1 MTLAPGD
8 EPVSEARPVMAPVG
22 LVERVRA
29 ILTRRPTL
37 FGMPALLIAFLAFT
51 VAIHRNF
58 DSFDS
63 QSLAMAALPLAFAAA
78 AQALIVISG
87 GIDLSIGSVM
97 AVSNVLAARTME
109 NAGFGES
116 LGLSVLIL
124 CAGALVGAINGL
136 LVVVSRVPDVI
147 VTLSTG
153 FIWGGVALLILEK
166 PGGGAPDEFLA
177 LGTGTLFTPWLS
189 NSLILLVASLAIV
202 WIPLRRSKVG
212 LRLYAVGSDRT
223 AAFRSGVN
231 VAQSRFLAYV
241 FGGLFSSVGG
251 LGLTMTTG
259 IGSPRSGVLYT
270 LSGVAAVVIGGVSL
284 IGGRGGIFG
293 PVVAAFVLTLIP
305 ADLIY
310 LNIDPNFGQVIQGTL
325 IVIVVMLG
333 GFFTLSRTAQTS
345 GPVKASGLRSLLGS
359 EKLLYWLQRNTF
371 VVLVLLLV
379 AFVAGVEIAKP
390 GTVNS
395 VWLSNT
401 LLFAAPLGI
410 LAAGQTLVMLTGGID
425 LSVVSVATGSA
436 FLMTTLTLRIGDGW
450 SVVVGIALGVVVGLI
465 NGVGVAVLRV
475 QPLVMTLG
483 TGLMTQGVIIVYSQR
498 ILASRSVVPDFIHVL
513 GSGRLGEIIPIDL
526 FVWAPIAAAVIFG
539 LRWSGFGRLVY
550 AVGDN
555 PEACQLAGVRVWRV
569 LLVDYAL
576 CGLLAAIAGML
587 LVGNTNSADLGL
599 ADSYLLPSVAAVIIG
614 GTSIFGGRG
623 GYAGTIIGALI
634 LTVLNGLLTLVDSPE
649 PVKQILYGG
658 IIFGLAAVYT
668 RLTE

>member
-1 MTLAPGD
+1 VTTAW
-8 EPVSEARPVMAPVG
+8 EG
-22 LVERVRA
+22 LERVRG
-29 ILTRRPTL
+29 IMMRYPTL
-37 FGMPALLIAFLAFT
+37 FAMPALLSVFLVFT
-51 VAIHRNF
+51 VAIHRGF
-58 DSFDS
+58 DSFDA
-63 QSLAMAALPLAFAAA
+63 QNLAMAALPLAFAAA

-97 AVSNVLAARTME
+97 AVANVLAARTME
-109 NAGFGES
+109 NAGLGES

-124 CAGALVGAINGL
+124 CVGVLVGAVNGALV
-136 LVVVSRVPDVI
+136 VFSRVPDVI
-147 VTLSTG
+147 VTLATG

-166 PGGGAPDEFLA
+166 PGGGAPLDFQNLA
-177 LGTGTLFTPWLS
+177 SGSLFTPWLS
-189 NSLILLVASLAIV
+189 NSLILLVVALAVV

-231 VAQSRFLAYV
+231 VARSRFIAYV
-241 FGGLFSSVGG
+241 FGGLFSALGG
-251 LGLTMTTG
+251 LSLTMVTG
-259 IGSPRSGVLYT
+259 IGSPRAGVLYT

-284 IGGRGGIFG
+284 VGGRGGIFG

-305 ADLIY
+305 ADLIFM
-310 LNIDPNFGQVIQGTL
+310 NIDPNFGQVIQGTL

-333 GFFTLSRTAQTS
+333 GFFSLARTAQAS
-345 GPVKASGLRSLLGS
+345 GPVKAQALRSLFGS

-371 VVLVLLLV
+371 VVLIILLV
-379 AFVAGVEIAKP
+379 ALVVAVEVAKP

-425 LSVVSVATGSA
+425 LSVVSVATGAA
-436 FLMTTLTLRIGDGW
+436 FLMTTLTLRMGDAG
-450 SVVVGIALGVVVGLI
+450 SAAAGIALGLAVGLI

-483 TGLMTQGVIIVYSQR
+483 TGLMTQGAIIVYSQK
-498 ILASRSVVPDFIHVL
+498 ILATRSVVPDFIHVL
-513 GSGRLGEIIPIDL
+513 GSGRVANIIPIDL
-526 FVWAPIAAAVIFG
+526 FVWAPIAALVIAG
-539 LRWSGFGRLVY
+539 LRWSGFGRLIF

-555 PEACQLAGVRVWRV
+555 AEACQLSGVRVWRV
-569 LLVDYAL
+569 LLLDYAL

-587 LVGNTNSADLGL
+587 LVGNTNSADLAL
-599 ADSYLLPSVAAVIIG
+599 AETYLLPSVASVIIG

-623 GYAGTIIGALI
+623 GYEGSIIGALI
-634 LTVLNGLLTLVDSPE
+634 LTVLNGVLTLIDSPE
-649 PVKQILYGG
+649 PFKQILYGA
-658 IIFGLAAVYT
+658 IIFGLATVYT
-668 RLTE
+668 RLTD